1 MINIDEILIIGL
13 INEDY
18 FAYVLK
24 KLRFMNLRTLNVFL
38 MI

>member
-18 FAYVLK
+18 FAYELK
-24 KLRFMNLRTLNVFL
+24 KLRLMNLRTFIVFL

>member
-1 MINIDEILIIGL
+1 MINIDEILIIRL

-18 FAYVLK
+18 FANELK

>member
-18 FAYVLK
+18 FANELK

>member
-18 FAYVLK
+18 FANELK
-24 KLRFMNLRTLNVFL
+24 NFKCFSYDLIDLL
-38 MI
+38 